1 MLHFSYMKYLKPLLG
16 ACLGF
21 IMLFGG
27 NTLPTHANDL
37 ILGAQTHEYK
47 VILRGDGRAIV
58 MGKITA
64 PNQTEENLSTITLDF
79 GIDDAA
85 QMSAYQLITEGLCT
99 TYQSIG
105 EIRTCI
111 TYRNPT
117 SRDLNDAT
125 YEKISIV
132 EENESSYSLSLP
144 VPVEPG
150 ASALIVFAYSSKSY
164 TSNFLGLYTYDFKTP
179 TVDSS
184 IQSMFVNVQTDS
196 DLFLKSKGT
205 TVQYSEVNFAGGEFE
220 DATGPNADI
229 TLSALHTNQGN
240 VVQESTTSLFPGESY
255 EVTGRYSEYWFR
267 MHTVTIVIA
276 LALLVAIVGFIIWK
290 QKHPTTST
298 ENSVTSKL
306 SLHVSLSESYLVTG
320 LISAILIA
328 IWTLIT
334 LSITESHFFN
344 NLDGPMTGILT
355 GLVIFMIYLLVALG
369 PIVAL
374 GLRKGW
380 HSAIMAFVSTIIWL
394 IIGIA
399 LFSTLQ
405 GEEIMHDVLNY

>member
-21 IMLFGG
+21 MMLFGG
-27 NTLPTHANDL
+27 NILPAYANDL

-47 VILRGDGRAIV
+47 VILRDDGRAIV
-58 MGKITA
+58 IGKITA
-64 PNQTEENLSTITLDF
+64 PNQTEENLSTITLNL

-132 EENESSYSLSLP
+132 EENESSYSLNLP

-150 ASALIVFAYSSKSY
+150 ANALIIFAYSSKSY

-196 DLFLKSKGT
+196 DLFLKGEGT
-205 TVQYSEVNFAGGEFE
+205 TVQYSETDFAGGEFQN
-220 DATGPNADI
+220 AMGPNANI

-240 VVQESTTSLFPGESY
+240 VVQESATSLFPGESY
-255 EVTGRYSEYWFR
+255 EVTGKYSEHWFR
-267 MHTVTIVIA
+267 MHTIAIAIA

-290 QKHPTTST
+290 QKHPRAST
-298 ENSVTSKL
+298 ESSMTPKL
-306 SLHVSLSESYLVTG
+306 SLHISLSENYLATG
-320 LISAILIA
+320 FISAALIA
-328 IWTLIT
+328 IWTLMT
-334 LSITESHFFN
+334 LSITESDFFN
-344 NLDGPMTGILT
+344 NLNGPMTSILV
-355 GLVIFMIYLLVALG
+355 GLVIFMIYILVAFG
-369 PIVAL
+369 PIIVL
-374 GLRKGW
+374 GLHKGW
-380 HSAIMAFVSTIIWL
+380 RSAIMAFVSTIVWL
-394 IIGIA
+394 IIGITI
-399 LFSTLQ
+399 FSTLHV
-405 GEEIMHDVLNY
+405 EEIMHDVLNY